1 MILVREFRPNSFK
14 GAQFRKAL
22 VITIIGNVFLAAI
35 KSIAASYSGSAALYS
50 DAVNSISDVIYSVFL
65 IIGLTLA
72 QKPPD
77 ESHPQGHDR
86 FEPLMGLIITI
97 SMTLAGVEALR
108 SSISRFSSGIQQI
121 TLGYSSLALLVSA
134 VTKTGMFIMVRNI
147 ARKVLSPG
155 LDATAKDNLSDILT
169 SLAALIG
176 IIGSNFIHPLL
187 DPIAGALVS
196 LWIFKAAFE
205 VGKENLG
212 FLTGGSPDEEIKK
225 EIVETALSIEGVI
238 GVNQMVAEFVGPKIV
253 VDMHI
258 DVDQNINLKQ
268 SHQISD
274 QVAAVLEALPLVDR
288 AYIHPEPFNP
298 VEILTPPE
306 DNEPKIPE

>member
-1 MILVREFRPNSFK
+1 MILVREFRPNTIK

-22 VITIIGNVFLAAI
+22 VITIVGNVLLAVM
-35 KSIAASYSGSAALYS
+35 KSIAASLSGSAALYS

-65 IIGLTLA
+65 IIGLSLA

-108 SSISRFSSGIQQI
+108 SSISRFSSGVQEI
-121 TLGYSSLALLVSA
+121 TLGFSSLALVFSA
-134 VTKTGMFIMVRNI
+134 LTKTVMFIMIRNI

-169 SLAALIG
+169 SLAALLG
-176 IIGSNFIHPLL
+176 ILGSNYIHPLL
-187 DPIAGALVS
+187 DPIAGVLVS

-212 FLTGGSPDEEIKK
+212 FLTGSSPDDETQK
-225 EIVETALSIEGVI
+225 EILETALSIEGVI
-238 GVNQMVAEFVGPKIV
+238 DVHQMVAEFVGPKIV

-258 DVDQNINLKQ
+258 DVDQNLDLKQ
-268 SHQISD
+268 AHLISD
-274 QVAAVLEALPLVDR
+274 QVAAALQVLPLVDR
-288 AYIHPEPFNP
+288 AYIHAEPYDPSEVINP
-298 VEILTPPE
+298 NE
-306 DNEPKIPE
+306 DGDPKTLG